1 MTTTSS
7 PHQGAVADLDEI
19 TRALAILFP
28 GTRLGELRVLGAPR
42 VRTVSGY
49 YTDRA
54 RMAQAAERWSGK
66 AKGVYTTLN
75 EVQPALLARAAN
87 RMVEAPEQTTSDAD
101 IVRRRWLYLDLDPVR
116 PTGISSS
123 DAEHAAAVRRGEE
136 VARWLDGRG
145 WPAPIRID
153 SGNGVALLYSIDLPN
168 DAPALNLVAQ
178 CLDAVAFHVGDA
190 IIALDPSVKNAARLI
205 RVPGTLN
212 CKGDDTPERPHRLAR
227 LRHVPDLLEVV
238 SADLLQDL
246 AALAPRRPEPEAR
259 FNRQQG
265 PDLDL
270 DSWIVTHGLLVART
284 GPWQDGWKW
293 VLAACP
299 WNPAHTDLSAY
310 IVRLRS
316 GAIAAGCHH
325 AGCQGKGWADLR
337 ALFDKDREAF
347 TSHPSDDAD
356 AADQHNVNPIA
367 DIPALPDWAAL
378 TPEAEDAARSVRG
391 LWLDPFLLAAGRL
404 SARTPIAFL
413 EACGLFALM
422 LAIARRCYVQLA
434 LKRFFPAAYFLCI
447 GRSTLRAKTT
457 GLEVLRALLRDAG
470 LDDLLLPST
479 FTPQALTADLSLWVH
494 PSVRDGSDRDR
505 DRWLDR
511 HRHAA
516 ARGVIRDE
524 ASGLFEDCSK
534 DYNAGLLPLI
544 LKLDGAPDTVDPD
557 LTISRGVMEIENA
570 CLSII
575 GGTTP
580 AALREHVSRPYHWHN
595 GLFGRWALIAPDS
608 APRWA
613 FWRTG
618 EGFPP
623 MVLQGLR
630 RLYDAFP
637 RPYIEFDYAAQDDGE
652 DGNGGSSNRRKPSVP
667 KIVGATQYG
676 YSAIP
681 ARMTPA
687 AEAAYRTYDRALYEL
702 AARPEHPERMDPTYG
717 RLPSLAVRLALT
729 LATSAWAMAG
739 RSEPPTLDL
748 GHWAAA
754 QQITERWRADGHRIL
769 AAALDADAQE
779 AGQSDVETL
788 IDLLGRRGRQKR
800 GEVLRALNWSATRLS
815 LAVSG
820 SGGRVVEMQEPT
832 GGRPAVWLMLAG
844 HANTGASPK
853 AADGDLGGTSAE
865 PEFEEGEL

>member
-1 MTTTSS
+1 MTTTA
-7 PHQGAVADLDEI
+7 PPDHGAVADIGEI
-19 TRALAILFP
+19 NRALGILLP
-28 GTRLGELRVLGAPR
+28 GTRVGELRVLGVPR

-49 YTDRA
+49 YTDRTAMA
-54 RMAQAAERWSGK
+54 RAAQRWSGR

-87 RMVEAPEQTTSDAD
+87 RMVEAPEQTTSDTD
-101 IVRRRWLYLDLDPVR
+101 IIRRCWFYLDLDPVR
-116 PTGISSS
+116 PAGISSS
-123 DAEHAAAVRRGEE
+123 DAEHNAALHRADE
-136 VARWLDGRG
+136 VELWLDGRG
-145 WPAPIRID
+145 WPPPIRLD
-153 SGNGVALLYSIDLPN
+153 SGNGAALVYPIDLPN
-168 DAPALNLVAQ
+168 DAPALDLIAQ
-178 CLDAVAFHVGDA
+178 CLAAIAFHWGDE
-190 IIALDPSVKNAARLI
+190 LVTVDQSVKNAARLI

-212 CKGDDTPERPHRLAR
+212 CKGDNTPERRHRLAM
-227 LRHVPDLLEVV
+227 LRHVPDSLEIV
-238 SADLLQDL
+238 ADDRLRDL
-246 AALAPRRPEPEAR
+246 GALAPQNPEPDAR
-259 FNRQQG
+259 WNRRG
-265 PDLDL
+265 SHDFDLDG
-270 DSWIVTHGLLVART
+270 WIVAHGLSVART

-293 VLAACP
+293 VLAVCP

-310 IVRLRS
+310 IVRIRS

-325 AGCQGKGWADLR
+325 AGCQGKGWAELR

-347 TSHPSDDAD
+347 TRHTGDNYDEADDR
-356 AADQHNVNPIA
+356 NRNPIA
-367 DIPALPDWAAL
+367 HIPMLPDWAAL

-404 SARTPIAFL
+404 SARTPPAFL

-434 LKRFFPAAYFLCI
+434 LTRFFPAAYFLCI

-457 GLEVLRALLRDAG
+457 GLHVLRTLLRDTG

-505 DRWLDR
+505 DRWLER
-511 HRHAA
+511 HRHGA

-524 ASGLFEDCSK
+524 AAGLFEDCSK
-534 DYNAGLLPLI
+534 DYNAGLLPLL

-595 GLFGRWALIAPDS
+595 GLFGRWALIAPD
-608 APRWA
+608 AEPRWA

-618 EGFPP
+618 DGFPSS
-623 MVLQGLR
+623 VLQGLR

-637 RPYIEFDYAAQDDGE
+637 RPYIEFDYTALDDSE
-652 DGNGGSSNRRKPSVP
+652 DGPAGGASRRKPSVP
-667 KIVGATQYG
+667 KIVGASQYG
-676 YSAIP
+676 YAAVP
-681 ARMTPA
+681 ARMTPS
-687 AEAAYRTYDRALYEL
+687 AEAAYQTYDRALFEL

-717 RLPSLAVRLALT
+717 RLPSLALRLALT

-739 RSEPPTLDL
+739 RSETPVLDL

-754 QQITERWRADGHRIL
+754 QQITERWRADAHRIL

-788 IDLLGRRGRQKR
+788 TDLLGRRGRLKR

-815 LAVSG
+815 LAVSA
-820 SGGRVVEMQEPT
+820 SSGRVVEVQAPT
-832 GGRPAVWLMLAG
+832 GGRPAIWLMLVG
-844 HANTGASPK
+844 QANSGAPPNSVE
-853 AADGDLGGTSAE
+853 GDLGGTSAE